1 MHTDASGKGIG
12 GVLNVKRGEDVLPVA
27 FYSQQLRGAELRY
40 SVTELEALAV
50 VRTVQH
56 FLPYLYGREFTVV
69 TDHQALTSLMSS
81 KTLNRR
87 LHGFAMK
94 LMEFNLHIVYRPG
107 SDNSNADGL
116 SRQSW
121 VNETEE
127 PTEEAIF
134 SL

>member
-1 MHTDASGKGIG
+1 M
-12 GVLNVKRGEDVLPVA
+12 
-27 FYSQQLRGAELRY
+27 
-40 SVTELEALAV
+40 
-50 VRTVQH
+50 
-56 FLPYLYGREFTVV
+56 

-81 KTLNRR
+81 KTLNRC

-94 LMEFNLHIVYRPG
+94 LIELNLHIVYRPD

-127 PTEEAIF
+127 PTEEAEPHLSAGGWGNSEEPYTF
-134 SL
+134 NEQ